1 MAQHVRAL
9 MKTEIW
15 RAPKLLMVQ
24 LKRFT
29 HTNAGYSSYGFFGR
43 GAGLGEKVSTP
54 VDFPIRGLKLDPYVA
69 CKGWPGAAKDEG
81 SSSTDNGSGEGDGD
95 SDEGVQEGAG
105 AAAAAAAAAATA
117 SAEVAKKVAEGE
129 GEKNTNMMNS
139 KKDDGEEEK
148 KEGVAKENKVTPE
161 IYKMAEKAAVQ
172 REKPGGC

>member
-43 GAGLGEKVSTP
+43 GAGIGAKVSTP

-105 AAAAAAAAAATA
+105 AAAAAAAAATA
-117 SAEVAKKVAEGE
+117 STEVAKDVAEGE
-129 GEKNTNMMNS
+129 GEKNTKMMNS